1 MVDRLKQVS
10 WGAWGACNSEMLKEA
25 QEMLAQKY
33 NFTPTA
39 QNNCYIQYNQ
49 SSQVTLTFHSS
60 WALELINRF
69 YREPIKIVSNYIK
82 GPAEAISERYLPT
95 CTKMLNT
102 TGDYPTF
109 FIIGTAPSVFKSKQ
123 VQQWRELNGGY
134 STVQDS
140 VICKRSQNFILG
152 MSKIRKT
159 VIIFINNTSSFDTA
173 RQVLTFILASK
184 MLPPENT
191 PELSTQNFI
200 KKLTGLCAEL
210 TETISSFDD
219 PHTRATFK
227 IFFDEYWENE
237 DAFKIDVTKQIS
249 TFLQEKNKKEL
260 KNLEDNYEYHQSK
273 IKIAFNAIA
282 DHSKELEKVSE
293 QIEII
298 KQKINAGTSN
308 EIKEFMEFLDR
319 SKTIKKYS
327 FSNGFLFL
335 TIDSFLYVND
345 PEQFMII
352 SKNRLKERFN
362 SEGEI
367 NAYLKAFKRIFID
380 EEYKIKTI
388 AFVRLD
394 MLTFVPTRD
403 NTKNIPDDRVP
414 SPHIVHYNC
423 WGAHS
428 KLIAERVKNRDLIGV
443 IEQIIEACS
452 GLNVYDAPVVS
463 KFFASLF
470 DRDLYKC
477 FIDPK
482 NKQDISL
489 REIMEVTNETNACV
503 ETDSDN

>member
-1 MVDRLKQVS
+1 MVNRLKQVY
-10 WGAWGACNSEMLKEA
+10 WGAYGSEMLKKA

-39 QNNCYIQYNQ
+39 QNNCYIRYNQ
-49 SSQVTLTFHSS
+49 SSQVTMTFHSS
-60 WALELINRF
+60 WTLELISRF
-69 YREPIKIVSNYIK
+69 YNEPIRIISNYIK
-82 GPAEAISERYLPT
+82 GPTEAISERYLPA
-95 CTKMLNT
+95 CTDLLNT
-102 TGDYPTF
+102 TENHPTF

-159 VIIFINNTSSFDTA
+159 VIIFINNTFTFDTA

-191 PELSTQNFI
+191 PEPSTQNFI
-200 KKLTGLCAEL
+200 KRLTRLCAEL
-210 TETISSFDD
+210 TETISSFNDSN
-219 PHTRATFK
+219 TEITFK
-227 IFFDEYWENE
+227 AFFDEYWENE
-237 DAFKIDVTKQIS
+237 DAFKIDVMKQIS

-260 KNLEDNYEYHQSK
+260 KDLEEEYEHHQNRINHAISV
-273 IKIAFNAIA
+273 IAG
-282 DHSKELEKVSE
+282 HSEGLEKVSE
-293 QIEII
+293 QIEIV

-319 SKTIKKYS
+319 SKTIKEYS
-327 FSNGFLFL
+327 FSNGLLLL

-345 PEQFMII
+345 PEQFMVIA
-352 SKNRLKERFN
+352 KNRLKERLDF
-362 SEGEI
+362 EREV
-367 NAYLKAFKRIFID
+367 NAYLKAFKHIFVD
-380 EEYKIKTI
+380 EEYKIKTM
-388 AFVRLD
+388 AFVKLD
-394 MLTFVPTRD
+394 MSNLTPTRD
-403 NTKNIPDDRVP
+403 NNRTIPDDRIP

-428 KLIAERVKNRDLIGV
+428 RLIAERVKNRDLIGV

-452 GLNVYDAPVVS
+452 GLNVYDSPVFS

-470 DRDLYKC
+470 SRDSYKC
-477 FIDPK
+477 FVDTK
-482 NKQDISL
+482 NKRDISL
-489 REIMEVTNETNACV
+489 KEIMEVTNETNARV
-503 ETDSDN
+503 ETGSDN

>member
-1 MVDRLKQVS
+1 MVNRLKQVY
-10 WGAWGACNSEMLKEA
+10 WGAYSSEMLKKA

-39 QNNCYIQYNQ
+39 QNNCYIRYDQNGQ
-49 SSQVTLTFHSS
+49 AILTFHSN
-60 WALELINRF
+60 WTLELLNRF
-69 YREPIKIVSNYIK
+69 YKNPIAIRNSYIK
-82 GPAEAISERYLPT
+82 GPTEAISERYLPT
-95 CTKMLNT
+95 CTNILNI

-109 FIIGTAPSVFKSKQ
+109 FIIGTAPSIFKSKR

-140 VICKRSQNFILG
+140 IICKRSQNFILG
-152 MSKIRKT
+152 MSKIKKT
-159 VIIFINNTSSFDTA
+159 VIIFINNTITFDTA

-200 KKLTGLCAEL
+200 KKLTKLCAEL
-210 TETISSFDD
+210 TETTSSFDNS
-219 PHTRATFK
+219 HTGATFK
-227 IFFDEYWENE
+227 AFFDEYWENE

-260 KNLEDNYEYHQSK
+260 KNLEDTYEHHQYK
-273 IKIAFNAIA
+273 IRTAFSVIAE
-282 DHSKELEKVSE
+282 HSTELEKVSE
-293 QIEII
+293 QIESI
-298 KQKINAGTSN
+298 KQKINADTSN
-308 EIKEFMEFLDR
+308 EIKEFIEFLDR

-327 FSNGFLFL
+327 FSNGLLLL

-345 PEQFMII
+345 PEQFIVI

-362 SEGEI
+362 SEEEV
-367 NAYLKAFKRIFID
+367 NAYLNAFKRIFID
-380 EEYKIKTI
+380 EEYKIKTM
-388 AFVRLD
+388 AFVKLD
-394 MLTFVPTRD
+394 MLNLVPTKD
-403 NTKNIPDDRVP
+403 NNGTIPDDRIP

-452 GLNVYDAPVVS
+452 GLNVYDSPVVS
-463 KFFASLF
+463 KFFDSLF
-470 DRDLYKC
+470 SRDSYKC
-477 FIDPK
+477 FVDTK

-489 REIMEVTNETNACV
+489 KEIMEVTNETNASV
-503 ETDSDN
+503 EAGSDN